1 VDGSARLAVLAV
13 SRPEIEVVETHV
25 STLFFTGDRVFKL
38 KKAVRTGFLDFTAER
53 DRAAACHR
61 EVELNRRLAPDVYLG
76 VADLTM
82 DGDQLD
88 HFVVMR
94 RLPPQRRLSA
104 ILDEPD
110 VGQQVERVADLVADF
125 HRSAERGP
133 AIDAASSPEALREL
147 WRTGVE
153 QLRPFV
159 PHVLA
164 ADDVDRMEHLAGR
177 YIEGRSALLVARMQR
192 GRVCDGHGD
201 LLAEDIFC
209 MDDGPRIL
217 DCLEFDDALRH
228 GDVLADVAFLAMDL
242 ERLGRGDLAAHFME
256 RYRDS
261 SGDSWPASLAHLHVA
276 YRAHVRSKV
285 ACVRNGQ
292 GDEAAADLAR
302 ALHQLSLDHLER
314 AQVQL
319 VLVGG
324 APGTGKTTLA
334 RKLATR
340 IGAVHLATDDLRGA
354 VVPDSAGPAGALHAD
369 RYAPAR
375 VDEVYRE
382 MLARATKLLAAGEHV
397 VLDASWSDGSRR
409 EAARRLART
418 ALAVPGELC
427 CTCPPEVAR
436 ERIRARGERGDS
448 SSQVTVEIA
457 TALAAGRDAWPQATR
472 VDTTGTPDDALGE
485 ALAALPAALRR

>member
-1 VDGSARLAVLAV
+1 
-13 SRPEIEVVETHV
+13 
-25 STLFFTGDRVFKL
+25 
-38 KKAVRTGFLDFTAER
+38 
-53 DRAAACHR
+53 
-61 EVELNRRLAPDVYLG
+61 VYLG

-104 ILDEPD
+104 VLEEPD
-110 VGQQVERVADLVADF
+110 VGQQVERIADVVADF
-125 HRSAERGP
+125 HRSADRGP

-159 PHVLA
+159 PDVLA

-177 YIEGRSALLVARMQR
+177 YIEGRSALLAGRVER

-217 DCLEFDDALRH
+217 DCLEFDDSLRH
-228 GDVLADVAFLAMDL
+228 GDVLTDVAFLAMDL
-242 ERLGRGDLAAHFME
+242 ERLGRSDLADRFMD

-285 ACVRNGQ
+285 ACVRHGQ
-292 GDEAAADLAR
+292 GDRSAADLAR
-302 ALHQLSLDHLER
+302 SLHQLSLDHLEQ

-324 APGTGKTTLA
+324 APGTGKSTLA
-334 RKLATR
+334 RNLATR
-340 IGAVHLATDDLRGA
+340 IGGVHLATDDLRGA
-354 VVPDSAGPAGALHAD
+354 VVPDSAGPPGTLHED

-382 MLARATKLLAAGEHV
+382 MLSRATELLAAGEHV
-397 VLDASWSDGSRR
+397 VLDASWSEESRR
-409 EAARRLART
+409 EAARRLARS
-418 ALAVPGELC
+418 ARAVPGELC
-427 CTCPPEVAR
+427 CTCPPEVAHG
-436 ERIRARGERGDS
+436 RIRARSERGDS
-448 SSQVTVEIA
+448 SSQVTVELA
-457 TALAAGRDAWPQATR
+457 TALAAGRDAWPHATR
-472 VDTTGTPDDALGE
+472 IDTTGTAEHALE
-485 ALAALPAALRR
+485 QALAALPAALRR